1 MSDIAAEI
9 WREAVPG
16 VYPETAE
23 ARAAVDRQL
32 KARLNAIEDI
42 AVRDHAA
49 HLLRSTRAA
58 AMSGEELPE
67 RWLKDTQGD
76 EHGR

>member
-16 VYPETAE
+16 TYPETAE
-23 ARAAVDRQL
+23 DRAAVDRQL
-32 KARLNAIEDI
+32 KARLNAMEDT

-49 HLLRSTRAA
+49 HLLRETRAA
-58 AMSGEELPE
+58 AMRGEELPE
-67 RWLKDTQGD
+67 RWLKDTQGED
-76 EHGR
+76 HGH